1 MIIPDINAIATMTEH
16 IMTPSILFDIS
27 LCFFSCIWLMVD
39 VVKELVDLLVFD
51 GESDTGRFVD
61 VNDASELV

>member
-1 MIIPDINAIATMTEH
+1 
-16 IMTPSILFDIS
+16 
-27 LCFFSCIWLMVD
+27 MVD

>member
-1 MIIPDINAIATMTEH
+1 
-16 IMTPSILFDIS
+16 
-27 LCFFSCIWLMVD
+27 MVD

-51 GESDTGRFVD
+51 GESETGRSGD